1 MLVEVPAPRSVGGS
15 YRQVRNSVKPNTREL
30 MLAAWRA
37 GKVIPAFNIPY
48 LPIMK
53 AVVRALR
60 DTNTFGLIHVARPEW
75 EKFEAKS
82 LLAVRDEYERVKDE
96 RYTRL
101 HLDHVP
107 VVDEDGLSVDFEA
120 IIAEAIDLGYESVM
134 VDGSRLALKENI
146 AATRKVVEMAH
157 DAGIPVEAEL
167 GMVLGHEA
175 GPLPPYEEL
184 FDSGRGFTDPAQAS
198 RLVAET
204 GADWLSV
211 AIGNIHGA
219 ISGAARS
226 QRKVEARLDIDHL
239 DRIREAASVP
249 LVLHGGSGIRKEYL
263 LRAFRH
269 GVAKINIG
277 TTIRQAYEAGVSETE
292 SAACQRVYDAAV
304 NLLVTELE
312 VAGSAAAINPQ

>member
-1 MLVEVPAPRSVGGS
+1 
-15 YRQVRNSVKPNTREL
+15 

-48 LPIMK
+48 LPIME
-53 AVVRALR
+53 AVVCALR
-60 DTNTFGLIHVARPEW
+60 DTNTFGLVQVARPEW
-75 EKFEAKS
+75 EKFEARS
-82 LLAVRDEYERVKDE
+82 LRAVREEYERVKDE

-107 VVDEDGLSVDFEA
+107 VLDEDGLAVDFEA
-120 IIAEAIDLGYESVM
+120 IIAEAISLGYESVM
-134 VDGSRLALKENI
+134 VDGSRLGLEENI
-146 AATRKVVEMAH
+146 ETTRKVVEMAH
-157 DAGIPVEAEL
+157 DVGIPVEAEL

-184 FDSGRGFTDPAQAS
+184 FESGRGFTDPAEAG
-198 RLVAET
+198 RLVTET

-226 QRKVEARLDIDHL
+226 QKKVEARLDIDHL
-239 DRIREAASVP
+239 DKIREATSVP

-263 LRAFRH
+263 LRAFRRS
-269 GVAKINIG
+269 VAKINIG
-277 TTIRQAYEAGVSETE
+277 TALRQAYEAHSAESQ

-304 NLLVTELE
+304 NLLMEKLE
-312 VAGSAAAINPQ
+312 VAGSAATINPR

>member
-1 MLVEVPAPRSVGGS
+1 
-15 YRQVRNSVKPNTREL
+15 

-53 AVVRALR
+53 AVVCALR
-60 DTNTFGLIHVARPEW
+60 DTNTFALVQVARPEW
-75 EKFEAKS
+75 EKFEARS
-82 LLAVRDEYERVKDE
+82 LRAIRQEYERVKDE

-107 VVDEDGLSVDFEA
+107 VLDEDGLPVDFEA
-120 IIAEAIDLGYESVM
+120 IIAEAVDLGYESVM
-134 VDGSRLALKENI
+134 VDGSRLGLEENI
-146 AATRKVVEMAH
+146 QATRKVVKMAH

-184 FDSGRGFTDPAQAS
+184 FESGRGFTDPAEAG

-226 QRKVEARLDIDHL
+226 QKKVEARLDIAHL
-239 DRIREAASVP
+239 DKIQEAAPVP

-263 LRAFRH
+263 RQAFGH

-277 TTIRQAYEAGVSETE
+277 TTIRQAYEAHRSQSQ
-292 SAACQRVYDAAV
+292 SAACQRVYDAVV
-304 NLLVTELE
+304 NLLVTQLE
-312 VAGSAAAINPQ
+312 VAGSAAAIQPQ

>member
-1 MLVEVPAPRSVGGS
+1 
-15 YRQVRNSVKPNTREL
+15 VKLKTQEL

-53 AVVRALR
+53 AVVCALR
-60 DTNTFGLIHVARPEW
+60 DTNTFGLVQVARPEW
-75 EKFEAKS
+75 EKFEARS
-82 LLAVRDEYERVKDE
+82 LRAVREEYERVKDE

-107 VVDEDGLSVDFEA
+107 VLDEDGLGVDFEA
-120 IIAEAIDLGYESVM
+120 IIAEAISLGYESVM
-134 VDGSRLALKENI
+134 VDGSRLGLEENI
-146 AATRKVVEMAH
+146 ETTRKVVEMAH
-157 DAGIPVEAEL
+157 DVGIPVEAEL

-184 FDSGRGFTDPAQAS
+184 FESGRGFTDPAEAG
-198 RLVAET
+198 RLVTET

-226 QRKVEARLDIDHL
+226 QKKVEARLDIDHL
-239 DRIREAASVP
+239 DKIREATSVP

-263 LRAFRH
+263 LRAFRR

-277 TTIRQAYEAGVSETE
+277 TALRQAYEAHSAESQ

-304 NLLVTELE
+304 NLLLKQLE
-312 VAGSAAAINPQ
+312 VAGSAATINPR

>member
-1 MLVEVPAPRSVGGS
+1 
-15 YRQVRNSVKPNTREL
+15 

-37 GKVIPAFNIPY
+37 GKVIPAFNVPY

-53 AVVRALR
+53 AVVCALR
-60 DTNTFGLIHVARPEW
+60 DTNTFGLVQVARPEW
-75 EKFEAKS
+75 EKFEARS
-82 LLAVRDEYERVKDE
+82 LRAVREEYERVKDE

-107 VVDEDGLSVDFEA
+107 VLDEDGLAVDFEA
-120 IIAEAIDLGYESVM
+120 IIAEAISLGYESVM
-134 VDGSRLALKENI
+134 VDGSRLGLEENI
-146 AATRKVVEMAH
+146 ETTRKVVAMAH
-157 DAGIPVEAEL
+157 DVGIPVEAEL

-184 FDSGRGFTDPAQAS
+184 FESGGGFTDPAES
-198 RLVAET
+198 GRLVTET

-226 QRKVEARLDIDHL
+226 QKKIEARLDIDHL
-239 DRIREAASVP
+239 DKIREATSVP

-263 LRAFRH
+263 LRAFRR

-277 TTIRQAYEAGVSETE
+277 TALRQAYEAAVAE
-292 SAACQRVYDAAV
+292 SVEAAQPRVYEVTTELLIGELETAGTAAV
-304 NLLVTELE
+304 
-312 VAGSAAAINPQ
+312 INPQDP

>member
-1 MLVEVPAPRSVGGS
+1 
-15 YRQVRNSVKPNTREL
+15 VKPKTQEL

-53 AVVRALR
+53 AVVCALR
-60 DTNTFGLIHVARPEW
+60 DTNTFGLVQVARPEW
-75 EKFEAKS
+75 EKFEARS
-82 LLAVRDEYERVKDE
+82 LRAVREEYERVKDE

-101 HLDHVP
+101 PLDHVP
-107 VVDEDGLSVDFEA
+107 VLDEDGLAVDFEA
-120 IIAEAIDLGYESVM
+120 IIAEAISLGYESVM
-134 VDGSRLALKENI
+134 VDGSRLSLEENI
-146 AATRKVVEMAH
+146 ETTRKVVEMAH
-157 DAGIPVEAEL
+157 DVGIPVEAEL

-184 FDSGRGFTDPAQAS
+184 FESGRGFTDPAEAG
-198 RLVAET
+198 RLVTET

-226 QRKVEARLDIDHL
+226 QKKVEARLDIDHL
-239 DRIREAASVP
+239 DKIREATSVP

-263 LRAFRH
+263 LRAFRR

-277 TTIRQAYEAGVSETE
+277 TALRQAYEAHSAESQ

-304 NLLVTELE
+304 NLLMEKLE
-312 VAGSAAAINPQ
+312 VAGSAATINPR

>member
-1 MLVEVPAPRSVGGS
+1 
-15 YRQVRNSVKPNTREL
+15 

-48 LPIMK
+48 LPIME
-53 AVVRALR
+53 AVVCALR
-60 DTNTFGLIHVARPEW
+60 DTNTFGLVQVARPEW
-75 EKFEAKS
+75 EKFEARS
-82 LLAVRDEYERVKDE
+82 LRAVREEYERVKDE

-107 VVDEDGLSVDFEA
+107 VLDEDGLAVDFEA
-120 IIAEAIDLGYESVM
+120 IIAEAISLGYESVM
-134 VDGSRLALKENI
+134 VDGSRLGLEENI
-146 AATRKVVEMAH
+146 ETTRKVVEMAH
-157 DAGIPVEAEL
+157 DVGIPVEAEL

-184 FDSGRGFTDPAQAS
+184 FESGRGFTDPAEAG
-198 RLVAET
+198 RLVTET

-226 QRKVEARLDIDHL
+226 QKKVEARLDIDHL
-239 DRIREAASVP
+239 DKIREATSVP

-263 LRAFRH
+263 LRAFRR

-277 TTIRQAYEAGVSETE
+277 TALRQAYEAHSAESQ

-304 NLLVTELE
+304 NLLMEKLE
-312 VAGSAAAINPQ
+312 VAGSAATINPR